1 MTYINKLGSIYLNN
15 AAGAV
20 VAGGDP
26 TVAALT
32 PFAIRADWTPQ
43 PAELDA
49 VFAGGGPL
57 GGAPRLAYASYA
69 PVVEETIPIGIEGS
83 SHNNAQRVLGLLR
96 AQLRRGSRHGPIV
109 WRMRPTHALFDAYTE
124 VYGGTVEDTPGGGD
138 AGIGPAEGG
147 YQLDATITLRRAA
160 FWGSDTLET
169 LISAAS
175 VANRVSGSPHNVTAY
190 ATPTQGELT
199 DEGQPLNVTIAKP
212 ASMAAALLYLATI
225 ESRSGQ
231 SIASTKTAITSTTG
245 SAFTAGSA
253 IDVTALRTKPG
264 LRLHGFAR
272 LTTITAPTKIKL
284 QLTFQNSAGATL
296 WAGPWVAIGSN
307 TSAQL
312 VDLLGTTLDGVR
324 LPGSGAITAIPVV
337 HIKSTDGTAVTATL
351 DTLDILLAYTVG
363 AIDGGAGLASGQS
376 YQVHA
381 AQNYA
386 GGGWLPL
393 PAPRAAIVDSSTGAF
408 IRSAMPRGE
417 LPVALAGA
425 SLWLAW
431 VDTGGAHTAT
441 DTTTITAQQAPLW
454 HTLRGA
460 T

>member
-1 MTYINKLGSIYLNN
+1 MTYINKLGTIYLNN
-15 AAGAV
+15 TAGAV

-49 VFAGGGPL
+49 VFAGGGPF
-57 GGAPRLAYASYA
+57 GGALRLAYASYA
-69 PVVEETIPIGIEGS
+69 LVVEETIPIGIEGS

-160 FWGSDTLET
+160 FWGSDTLEM

-190 ATPTQGELT
+190 SMPTQGELA

-212 ASMAAALLYLATI
+212 ASMAAALVYLATI

-231 SIASTKTAITSTTG
+231 SIASTKTAITSTSG
-245 SAFTAGSA
+245 SAF
-253 IDVTALRTKPG
+253 
-264 LRLHGFAR
+264 
-272 LTTITAPTKIKL
+272 
-284 QLTFQNSAGATL
+284 
-296 WAGPWVAIGSN
+296 
-307 TSAQL
+307 
-312 VDLLGTTLDGVR
+312 
-324 LPGSGAITAIPVV
+324 
-337 HIKSTDGTAVTATL
+337 
-351 DTLDILLAYTVG
+351 
-363 AIDGGAGLASGQS
+363 
-376 YQVHA
+376 A
-381 AQNYA
+381 ACCSI
-386 GGGWLPL
+386 
-393 PAPRAAIVDSSTGAF
+393 AAM
-408 IRSAMPRGE
+408 RSARYSWSRVP
-417 LPVALAGA
+417 
-425 SLWLAW
+425 SLFHW
-431 VDTGGAHTAT
+431 
-441 DTTTITAQQAPLW
+441 
-454 HTLRGA
+454 
-460 T
+460 